1 MRHLFDQYSQPEN
14 RVTHALVTGLAR
26 DQRLLRAFI
35 HWVTGKCPGKTTKL
49 KIVEQALPGEPEVSE
64 EDAEVRGLPDAWIYS
79 DNGWALLIESKIAG
93 RVVSAQLDRHIKIA
107 RRRGFPDSTL
117 LVLATAKN
125 IEKLPDGVVGKAWNQ
140 VYEWL
145 SGQAGKSEW
154 AGQILTYM
162 EVAEAKMVQT
172 AYLKE
177 GTLTRFAGIPFSHD
191 NPFNY
196 LEGKRVLGLLMNELK
211 RKKSIQKLGVDS
223 NLPGRGA
230 IKSFKGWSVWDF
242 MRLKISKGTGSFT
255 KYPHLTIGIH
265 AEEAVALITL
275 PHAVKYSIRKKVFGP
290 GQAMF
295 NELIFS
301 IARNMNKVVKLDPSV
316 QPYAQ
321 VLQRHYPSQS
331 SPAVEDAVLHYDLR
345 TVIGDR
351 KRKPQK
357 YQPEWLKTTYTV
369 MTNKKANIQFAIGVE
384 IPYRDSKVIHT
395 PNAMELFEQSFLAL
409 KPFVNMVL
417 RA

>member
-1 MRHLFDQYSQPEN
+1 MNTRIE
-14 RVTHALVTGLAR
+14 LAIM
-26 DQRLLRAFI
+26 Q
-35 HWVTGKCPGKTTKL
+35 
-49 KIVEQALPGEPEVSE
+49 
-64 EDAEVRGLPDAWIYS
+64 
-79 DNGWALLIESKIAG
+79 
-93 RVVSAQLDRHIKIA
+93 
-107 RRRGFPDSTL
+107 
-117 LVLATAKN
+117 
-125 IEKLPDGVVGKAWNQ
+125 
-140 VYEWL
+140 
-145 SGQAGKSEW
+145 
-154 AGQILTYM
+154 
-162 EVAEAKMVQT
+162 
-172 AYLKE
+172 
-177 GTLTRFAGIPFSHD
+177 TLTRFAGIPFSHD
-191 NPFNY
+191 HPFNY
-196 LEGKRVLGLLMNELK
+196 SEGKQKLRLLMDELK
-211 RKKSIQKLGVDS
+211 RKKSIQKLGVDP

-230 IKSFKGWSVWDF
+230 IKSFKGWYVWDF
-242 MRLKISKGTGSFT
+242 MRLKISKGAGSFT

-290 GQAMF
+290 RQAMF

-331 SPAVEDAVLHYDLR
+331 SPAVEDAVLRYDLR